1 MTEKADTHSTWL
13 IDRKSAWLRYGLAL
27 AIFAVLIGLS
37 ALLSYLNF
45 KANLAVL
52 IAIGL
57 VVSVWYGGRGPGIL
71 LTVLVMAT
79 IIYTS
84 PIPPDSTIARVAVG
98 HLSVSALLI
107 SIVLLVS
114 SRKTA
119 ERRLREQREML
130 QITLSSIG
138 DAVIATD
145 ISGAIN
151 FFNPT
156 AEALTGWTKAEVSG
170 KPLDE
175 VFRLINE
182 STRELVESPF
192 AKINREGLV
201 VGLANHTILIGKDGR
216 EVPIDDSGAPIKD
229 SDGHI
234 IGTVIVFHD
243 VSDRQR
249 AEADTSLLASIVE
262 SSEDAIISKDFD
274 RKILSWNKGAEKIF
288 GFTAAEAIGKDI
300 SILFPR
306 ELLDEENEIV
316 EKIKR
321 GESVK
326 HYETFRRR
334 KDGSDVPVFLTVS
347 SIRNSA
353 GDIIAVSKIAH
364 DISER
369 RRAEGR
375 FRQVI
380 EGAPNGMVMID
391 QAGKITLVN
400 TQVEILFGYSR
411 DELLGQAI
419 ELLVPKRFHSHH
431 SAYRAEFMKSPLTR
445 PMGAGRDLYG
455 VRKDGSEFPVE
466 IGLNPIETEQGM
478 MVLGTIVDI
487 TQRTRAEA
495 DLRASESRLQT
506 IVESLAEGL
515 VVSDLEGQVLHF
527 NRAALNMHGFAALD
541 DVKLHLTE
549 FTEIFELSSVDGSV
563 LPVDQWPL
571 ARVLRGDELR
581 NFEVLIRR
589 PKSNWER
596 IFSYGGT
603 LVRDEAGQPMFA
615 VVTMSDITERKQAE
629 KSRAESES
637 RKEAILVSALDAVI
651 TIDREG
657 KIIEFNPAAER
668 IFGYPREKVI
678 GQQMAELIIPPSMR
692 DAHHKGF
699 AHYLATG
706 EAPIL
711 NKRLELNAV
720 RADGTEFPVELTI
733 SRIGSEA
740 EPFFTSFIRDIT
752 ERKQAENEIR
762 ILNETLEHRVEERTL
777 ELEAANKELEAFSYS
792 VSHDLRA
799 PLRAIDGFSQAL
811 LEDYKDKLDDEG
823 QSYLGRVREGSQRMA
838 RLIDD
843 MLKLSKVTRSDL
855 HREKVNLSV
864 LANDVAKKLHELHP
878 ERSVTL
884 DIEESVTTF
893 GDERLLR
900 IVLENL
906 LGNAWKFTSKCE
918 KAAISFGRNGRGNK
932 TEFFVKD
939 NGAGF
944 DMAYADKLFGA
955 FQRLHSANDFDGT
968 GIGLATVQRII
979 HRHGG
984 SIRAEGKVEAGA
996 VFYFT
1001 L

>member
-13 IDRKSAWLRYGLAL
+13 IDRKSALFRYGLAL
-27 AIFAVLIGLS
+27 AIFAVLIGIS

-45 KANLAVL
+45 KANLAFL
-52 IAIGL
+52 IGIGL

-79 IIYTS
+79 IVYTS
-84 PIPPDSTIARVAVG
+84 PVPPDSTIARTVFG
-98 HLSVSALLI
+98 HVSVSALLL
-107 SIVLLVS
+107 SIVFVVS

-119 ERRLREQREML
+119 ERRLREQREVL
-130 QITLSSIG
+130 KITLSSIG

-145 ISGAIN
+145 LNGAIN

-156 AEALTGWTKAEVSG
+156 AEALTGWTRAEVTG

-182 STRELVESPF
+182 STRESVESPF
-192 AKINREGLV
+192 AKIKRDGLV
-201 VGLANHTILIGKDGR
+201 VSLANHTILIRKDGR

-229 SDGHI
+229 SDGRI
-234 IGTVIVFHD
+234 IGAVIVFHD
-243 VSDRQR
+243 VSDRR
-249 AEADTSLLASIVE
+249 GAEADKSLLASIVE
-262 SSEDAIISKDFD
+262 SSEDAIISKDFN
-274 RKILSWNKGAEKIF
+274 RKILSWNKGAENIF

-300 SILFPR
+300 SMLFPR

-316 EKIKR
+316 EKIKL
-321 GESVK
+321 GESVEY
-326 HYETFRRR
+326 YETLRRR

-347 SIRNSA
+347 PIRNSA

-400 TQVEILFGYSR
+400 AQVESLFGYGR
-411 DELLGQAI
+411 DELLGQTI

-431 SAYRAEFMKSPLTR
+431 STYRAEFMKSPSAR
-445 PMGAGRDLYG
+445 PMGVGRDLHG

-466 IGLNPIETEQGM
+466 IGLNPIETEQGV

-487 TQRTRAEA
+487 TERTRAEA
-495 DLRASESRLQT
+495 DLRASESL
-506 IVESLAEGL
+506 
-515 VVSDLEGQVLHF
+515 
-527 NRAALNMHGFAALD
+527 
-541 DVKLHLTE
+541 
-549 FTEIFELSSVDGSV
+549 
-563 LPVDQWPL
+563 
-571 ARVLRGDELR
+571 
-581 NFEVLIRR
+581 
-589 PKSNWER
+589 
-596 IFSYGGT
+596 
-603 LVRDEAGQPMFA
+603 
-615 VVTMSDITERKQAE
+615 
-629 KSRAESES
+629 
-637 RKEAILVSALDAVI
+637 KEAILTTALDAVV

-657 KIIEFNPAAER
+657 KIVEFNPAAER
-668 IFGYPREKVI
+668 IFGYAREKVI
-678 GQQMAELIIPPSMR
+678 GQEMAELIIPPSMR

-699 AHYLATG
+699 KHFLSTG
-706 EAPIL
+706 EAPII
-711 NKRLELNAV
+711 NKRLELDAV

-752 ERKQAENEIR
+752 ERKRAENEIR
-762 ILNETLEHRVEERTL
+762 TLNETLEQRVEERTL

-811 LEDYKDKLDDEG
+811 LEDYQDKLDDEG
-823 QSYLGRVREGSQRMA
+823 RNYLDRVREGSQRMA

-843 MLKLSKVTRSDL
+843 LLQLSKVTRSDL
-855 HREKVNLSV
+855 TREKVNLSA
-864 LANDVAKKLHELHP
+864 LANDVAKKLNESYP
-878 ERSVTL
+878 ERSVTVK
-884 DIEESVTTF
+884 IEKNVTAF

-900 IVLENL
+900 IVLDNL

-918 KAAISFGRNGRGNK
+918 KAEISFGQNGHGSK
-932 TEFFVKD
+932 TEYFVRD

-968 GIGLATVQRII
+968 GIGLATVQRIV

-984 SIRAEGKVEAGA
+984 SIRAEGNVDAGA

>member
-13 IDRKSAWLRYGLAL
+13 INRKSALLRYGLAL
-27 AIFAVLIGLS
+27 AIFAVLIGIS

-79 IIYTS
+79 IIYTG
-84 PIPPDSTIARVAVG
+84 PIPPDSTIARAAVG

-145 ISGAIN
+145 INGAIN

-170 KPLDE
+170 RPLDE

-182 STRELVESPF
+182 STCELVESPF
-192 AKINREGLV
+192 TKIKREGLV

-216 EVPIDDSGAPIKD
+216 ELPIDDSGAPIKD

-262 SSEDAIISKDFD
+262 SSEDAIISKDFN

-347 SIRNSA
+347 PIRNSA
-353 GDIIAVSKIAH
+353 GDVIAVSKIAH

-380 EGAPNGMVMID
+380 EGAPNGMVMIN
-391 QAGKITLVN
+391 QSGKITLVN
-400 TQVEILFGYSR
+400 TQVEVLFGYSR

-527 NRAALNMHGFAALD
+527 NRSALDMHGFSAQD
-541 DVKLHLTE
+541 EVKRHLTE
-549 FTEIFELSSVDGSV
+549 FTEIFELSSLDDGSV

-581 NFEVLIRR
+581 NLEVLIRR
-589 PKSNWER
+589 PGSNWER
-596 IFSYGGT
+596 IFNYGGT
-603 LVRDEAGQPMFA
+603 LVRDEADQPMFA
-615 VVTMSDITERKQAE
+615 VVTMSDITERKRAE
-629 KSRAESES
+629 RSRSESES
-637 RKEAILVSALDAVI
+637 RKEAILATALDAII
-651 TIDREG
+651 TINREG
-657 KIIEFNPAAER
+657 KIIEFNPAAES
-668 IFGYPREKVI
+668 IFGYSREKVI

-699 AHYLATG
+699 AHFLATG

-720 RADGTEFPVELTI
+720 RADGTEFPIELTI

-740 EPFFTSFIRDIT
+740 GPFFTSFIRDIT
-752 ERKQAENEIR
+752 ERKRTENEIR
-762 ILNETLEHRVEERTL
+762 MLNETLEQRGEERTL

-799 PLRAIDGFSQAL
+799 PLRAIDG
-811 LEDYKDKLDDEG
+811 
-823 QSYLGRVREGSQRMA
+823 
-838 RLIDD
+838 
-843 MLKLSKVTRSDL
+843 
-855 HREKVNLSV
+855 
-864 LANDVAKKLHELHP
+864 
-878 ERSVTL
+878 
-884 DIEESVTTF
+884 
-893 GDERLLR
+893 
-900 IVLENL
+900 
-906 LGNAWKFTSKCE
+906 
-918 KAAISFGRNGRGNK
+918 
-932 TEFFVKD
+932 
-939 NGAGF
+939 
-944 DMAYADKLFGA
+944 
-955 FQRLHSANDFDGT
+955 
-968 GIGLATVQRII
+968 
-979 HRHGG
+979 
-984 SIRAEGKVEAGA
+984 
-996 VFYFT
+996 
-1001 L
+1001 